1 MKDEGFNLLIKLFL
15 VFAPLSLSAFGGGIS
30 VLSAIQH
37 QVVDVYHWTTGPEF
51 LELFAIA
58 RAAPG
63 PGSMMLTTLI
73 GLKVAG
79 IPGALV
85 ATIGMFLP
93 SSILCIACA
102 AIWGRYR
109 THPVMRTLEK
119 ALLPIG
125 AGLLIAG
132 VTSIGMLVSTSL
144 GLLAIAAASAAAC
157 LLLPGLHPLIVIG
170 AGAVANLLISLL
182 FG

>member
-1 MKDEGFNLLIKLFL
+1 MQDDGFSLLTKLFL

-30 VLSAIQH
+30 VISAIQH
-37 QVVDVYHWTTGPEF
+37 QVVDVYRWTTGPEF

-79 IPGALV
+79 MPGALI
-85 ATIGMFLP
+85 ATLGMFLP
-93 SSILCIACA
+93 SSILCIGCA
-102 AIWGRYR
+102 AVWKRYR
-109 THPVMRTLEK
+109 SHPVTQTLEK

-125 AGLLIAG
+125 AGLLIGG
-132 VTSIGMLVSTSL
+132 VTSIGMLVSTNW
-144 GLLAIAAASAAAC
+144 GLLAIAAGSSAAC
-157 LLLPGLHPLIVIG
+157 VFLPGLHPLIVIA
-170 AGAVANLLISLL
+170 AGAAGNLCLAMMM
-182 FG
+182 

>member
-1 MKDEGFNLLIKLFL
+1 MKDDGIDILIKLFL

-30 VLSAIQH
+30 VISAIQH
-37 QVVDVYHWTTGPEF
+37 QVVDVYHWSTGPEF

-85 ATIGMFLP
+85 ATLGMFLP
-93 SSILCIACA
+93 SSILCIGCA

-109 THPVMRTLEK
+109 AHPTMRALEK

-132 VTSIGMLVSTSL
+132 VTSIGLLVSTSW
-144 GLLAIAAASAAAC
+144 GPLAIAVGSSAAC
-157 LLLPGLHPLIVIG
+157 LIFRGLHPLIVIG
-170 AGAVANLLISLL
+170 AGAGANLLISLL
-182 FG
+182 G